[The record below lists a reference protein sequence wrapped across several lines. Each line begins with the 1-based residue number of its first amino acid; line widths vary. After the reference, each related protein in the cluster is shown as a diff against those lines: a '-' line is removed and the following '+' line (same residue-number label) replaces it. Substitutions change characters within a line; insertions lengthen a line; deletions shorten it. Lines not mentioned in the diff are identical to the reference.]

1 MYKIPRTPQ
10 GTGYGKEDVKQD
22 MKTSGTTSDSKGKA
36 ARPGGASRKKRE
48 GLMET
53 IAQAEKTIERIHKA
67 TSRRTRDPR
76 TLEEIAHALKER
88 VKELNCLYSI
98 SSIVEKYGFDLDIIL
113 ERTVEIIPVAWQ
125 YPEIACCR
133 VSLGGRLVQSP
144 DFRETP
150 WKLAQSILVNGRTDG
165 SLEVFYLEEMPPVG
179 EGPFLLEERSL
190 INVLAERIGKIAE
203 RKEADDALR
212 KSESKT
218 IALLNAIPDLMFQ
231 VDGHGTLTGL
241 HTGSFVMLRGL
252 EEKLVGRNIYC
263 LAEDEE
269 LLPRRFIDHTL
280 SSVKRTLETG
290 NPQVFEQH
298 ASIKGRGGDYE
309 VRMVV
314 CGQEEVLGIVRD
326 VTRRKR
332 LEREILEISNREQRR
347 IGQDL
352 HDSLCQHLAGIGFM
366 GKVLEK
372 KVSTSIPVDVADVR
386 EIVDLIDQAI
396 TLTKGYARGLNPVE
410 LQAEGLMVALTKLA
424 ENVRRLFGVTCT
436 FSCETPIFIHNNEM
450 ATHLYRIV
458 QEAINN
464 AIKHGKATTIT
475 ISLEKKGAS
484 GLLTVSDN
492 GFGVRK
498 GLGRGK
504 GMGLSIMRYR
514 ASMFGASLDI
524 RSRVNAGTDIVC
536 SFGL

>member
-1 MYKIPRTPQ
+1 
-10 GTGYGKEDVKQD
+10 
-22 MKTSGTTSDSKGKA
+22 MKTSGITGNGKSKAVEKPA
-36 ARPGGASRKKRE
+36 EVQKMRD

-53 IAQAEKTIERIHKA
+53 IAQAEKTIERLHKA
-67 TSRRTRDPR
+67 ESRKSIDPHI
-76 TLEEIAHALKER
+76 LEEIAHALKER

-98 SSIVEKYGFDLDIIL
+98 SSIVEKHGFDLDIIM
-113 ERTVEIIPVAWQ
+113 ERTAEIIPSAWQ
-125 YPEIACCR
+125 YPEITCCR
-133 VSLGGRLVQSP
+133 ISLGDRVIQSP

-150 WKLAQSILVNGRTDG
+150 WRLAQSILVDGRIEG
-165 SLEVFYLEEMPPVG
+165 SLEVFYLEEMPPMG

-190 INVLAERIGKIAE
+190 INVIAERIGKIAE

-212 KSESKT
+212 RSESKT
-218 IALLNAIPDLMFQ
+218 MALLNAIPDLMFQ
-231 VDGHGTLTGL
+231 VDGNGTLTGL
-241 HTGSFVMLRGL
+241 HTGSFTMLRGL
-252 EEKLVGRNIYC
+252 EERFVGRNIYC
-263 LAEDEE
+263 LADEE
-269 LLPRRFIDHTL
+269 DLLPRRFIDHTL
-280 SSVKRTLETG
+280 SSVRRTLETG
-290 NPQVFEQH
+290 NPQAFEQH
-298 ASIKGRGGDYE
+298 TSIRGRGSDYE

-314 CGQEEVLGIVRD
+314 CGPDEVLGIVRD

-372 KVSTSIPVDVADVR
+372 KVSTSMPVDVEDVR

-436 FSCETPIFIHNNEM
+436 FSCEPPIFIHDNEM

-464 AIKHGKATTIT
+464 AIKHGKADTIT
-475 ISLEKKGAS
+475 IRLEKKEGG

-492 GFGVRK
+492 GLGVRK
-498 GLGRGK
+498 GASKGK

-514 ASMFGASLDI
+514 ASMFGATLDI
-524 RSRVNAGTDIVC
+524 RSQENAGTDIVC